1 MSTGS
6 ISGNWDL
13 WGPLAE
19 RYCQGRPR
27 RVLALDGGGIRGLL
41 TLQVLQRIEDLL
53 RGARAAGPEFR
64 LSDFFD
70 VIAGTS
76 TGAII
81 AAALARGMTVA
92 EVLTFYRDFGREVF
106 SKRSMFER
114 WKSLYENGPLQ
125 TKLQG
130 VFGTST
136 TLEASNLK
144 CLLLVVTRNA
154 TTDSAWPI
162 LSNPCAKYNDPTRPD
177 CNLRI
182 PLWQVVRASTAA
194 PVFFPP
200 EVLAWDPS
208 DATKSFVFVDGG
220 TTAYNNP
227 AFLAARMVTEPAYRL
242 GWDRGEDRLLVVS
255 IGTGVAPVV
264 GADATNPEENLI
276 RSVSQTLSALMSQ
289 AAFDQDL
296 NCRTI
301 GRCTYGRPLD
311 REVGDLVPRDPDGKG
326 IPIPLTKNLG
336 KAFLYARYNAELTA
350 TGLREMGL
358 PDVDPAQVSK
368 LDSVAAMGDLERIGH
383 AVAEEV
389 RLEHFGPFV
398 MS

>member
-6 ISGNWDL
+6 IGGNWDL
-13 WGPLAE
+13 WGPLSE
-19 RYCQGRPR
+19 RYRQARR
-27 RVLALDGGGIRGLL
+27 HRVLALDGGGIRGLL
-41 TLQVLQRIEDLL
+41 TLQILQRMEDLL
-53 RGARAAGPEFR
+53 RGARDAGPEFR

-81 AAALARGMTVA
+81 AAALARGMAVA
-92 EVLTFYRDFGREVF
+92 EVLAFYRDFGREVF
-106 SKRSMFER
+106 TKRSVFER
-114 WKSLYENGPLQ
+114 WKSLYADGPLQ
-125 TKLQG
+125 AKLQS

-136 TLEASNLK
+136 TLEPSNLK
-144 CLLLVVTRNA
+144 CLLLVVTRNT

-162 LSNPCAKYNDPTRPD
+162 LSNPWAKYNDPARPD

-182 PLWQVVRASTAA
+182 PLWQIVRASTAA

-200 EVLAWDPS
+200 EVLAWDPNDS
-208 DATKSFVFVDGG
+208 SKSFVFIDGG

-255 IGTGVAPVV
+255 VGTGAAPVV
-264 GADATNPEENLI
+264 GTDATSPEENLI
-276 RSVSQTLSALMSQ
+276 KSVSQTLSGLMSQ

-301 GRCTYGRPLD
+301 GRCTYGAPLD
-311 REVGDLVPRDPDGKG
+311 NEVGDLVPRDPDGPG
-326 IPIPLTKNLG
+326 GVPIPLTRDLG
-336 KAFLYARYNAELTA
+336 KAFLYARYNAALTA
-350 TGLREMGL
+350 AGLKSLGL

-368 LDSVAAMGDLERIGH
+368 LDSVAAMGDLERIGR

-389 RLEHFGPFV
+389 RLEQFGHFI
-398 MS
+398 S